1 MTHAT
6 PSPDAKPRT
15 PYRTEDA
22 LRKVEELQAELD
34 ALRQSLQRAPE
45 PQSPPARRISG
56 VRVGIGLVALMGATF
71 GMAAMGLRHRPPAV
85 ESQAVFAPPPPAV
98 ALVPGRASTMPI
110 DAHTHENL
118 RGVWSG
124 PDGAFVVGDHGTALF
139 RDADGGVSAVPTG
152 TREALYAVTGSPV
165 LAVGDRATVLR
176 FATDTKAW
184 VQEPMPRPGADLRAV
199 DALATAA
206 VAVGMRGQGYLR
218 VAEGSW
224 AAIKLGDADL
234 FGVALCAGEES
245 EPHAVVAAGADGTI
259 VVAPLETQGSRFR
272 LGTPKRQ
279 KVPTDAT
286 LRSVHCDGSQVVVA
300 GDRGVVLSSALGA
313 DQPWVLGEAPG
324 ATLRTLSTFRVNGD
338 WTALALGR
346 DRMWARG
353 TDGAWRKT
361 PFEAQ
366 DGAFQSMAILSDD
379 TLGTAL
385 LVVGDGGAMARVDLS
400 P

>member
-1 MTHAT
+1 MTQAA
-6 PSPDAKPRT
+6 PPEPKPRT

-34 ALRQSLQRAPE
+34 ALRHSLERAPA
-45 PQSPPARRISG
+45 PRPAPTRRVSG
-56 VRVGIGLVALMGATF
+56 VRVSIGLLALLGATF
-71 GMAAMGLRHRPPAV
+71 GMAAMGLRHRPSVV
-85 ESQAVFAPPPPAV
+85 ESVSPFTPPVPAV
-98 ALVPGRASTMPI
+98 ALVPGRAATMPI
-110 DAHTHENL
+110 DAHTTENL

-139 RDADGGVSAVPTG
+139 RDADGGVSTVPTS
-152 TREALYAVTGSPV
+152 TKEDLYAVAGSPV
-165 LAVGDRATVLR
+165 LAVGDRGTVLR
-176 FATDTKAW
+176 FDTDVKAW
-184 VQEPMPRPGADLRAV
+184 AQEPMPRPTADLRAV

-218 VAEGSW
+218 AAEGSW
-224 AAIKLGDADL
+224 LPIKLGDADL

-245 EPHAVVAAGADGTI
+245 EPHAVVAAGAGGTI

-313 DQPWVLGEAPG
+313 DQPWILGETPG
-324 ATLRTLSTFRVNGD
+324 ASLRTLSTFRVNGD

-353 TDGAWRKT
+353 TDGAWRRT
-361 PFEAQ
+361 PFDAQ
-366 DGAFQSMAILSDD
+366 GSTFQSMAVLSDD

-385 LVVGDGGAMARVDLS
+385 LVVGDHGAVARVDLS

>member
-1 MTHAT
+1 MTQAT
-6 PSPDAKPRT
+6 PPSEAKPRT

-34 ALRQSLQRAPE
+34 ALRHSLQGPPE
-45 PQSPPARRISG
+45 PTSPASPRISG
-56 VRVGIGLVALMGATF
+56 LRVGIGLTALLGATF
-71 GMAAMGLRHRPPAV
+71 VTAAMGLRHRPTVVETPAP
-85 ESQAVFAPPPPAV
+85 FAPPSAAV
-98 ALVPGRASTMPI
+98 ALVPGRATTLPI
-110 DAHTHENL
+110 DAHTQENL

-152 TREALYAVTGSPV
+152 TKEDLYAVAGSPV

-184 VQEPMPRPGADLRAV
+184 VPEALPRPVADLRAV

-206 VAVGMRGQGYLR
+206 VAVGTRGQGYLR

-224 AAIKLGDADL
+224 TAIKLGDADL

-245 EPHAVVAAGADGTI
+245 EPHAVVAAGADGT
-259 VVAPLETQGSRFR
+259 VMVAPLDTQGSRFR
-272 LGTPKRQ
+272 LGAAKRQ

-300 GDRGVVLSSALGA
+300 GDGGVVLSSALNA
-313 DQPWVLGEAPG
+313 DQPWILGATPG
-324 ATLRTLSTFRVNGD
+324 STLRTLSTFRVNGD

-353 TDGAWRKT
+353 TDGTWRKT
-361 PFEAQ
+361 PFESP
-366 DGAFQSMAILSDD
+366 DGAFRSMAVLSDD
-379 TLGTAL
+379 TLGTSL
-385 LVVGDGGAMARVDLS
+385 LVVGDRGALARVDLS